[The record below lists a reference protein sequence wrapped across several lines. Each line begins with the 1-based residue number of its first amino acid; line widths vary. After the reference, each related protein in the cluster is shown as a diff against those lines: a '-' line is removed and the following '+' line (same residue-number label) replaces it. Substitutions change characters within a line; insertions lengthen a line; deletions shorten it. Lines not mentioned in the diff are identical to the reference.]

1 MLNDCMLRSADWLTH
16 STKTCCR
23 ATRRESVCAHCTV
36 MIILTQCAAC
46 AAPLGLTSGKKC
58 GRCSTRY
65 CGPECQVQHWKEGGH
80 DQLCK
85 KIKKAGGAEQYNANN
100 KYAEAVAVAAE
111 ACAEDT
117 KGQTC
122 YICTQ
127 ALHWKTKEGLVRGCS
142 CRGTA
147 GFAHVSCLAEQAKIL
162 VAECEE
168 NNLSDKAFDER
179 WDRWDTCSLCEQQYH
194 GVVSCALG
202 WACWKTYV
210 GRPERDGARV
220 NAMRLLGNGLCLAE
234 HYDDA
239 LSVQEAQLSMM
250 RRLGTDE
257 QSILVTQSNIANTY
271 DALGR
276 FEEAL
281 SMRQDTYSGWLKLK
295 GDAHEETLREATSCA
310 ITLSNLQRYAEA
322 KALLLKTIP
331 VALRVLGEGHDH
343 TLRMRTVYATALYQ
357 DPGATLDDIREA
369 VTTLEDVER
378 TARRVLG
385 GNHPF
390 TMGTEDRMRI
400 VRAAL
405 RARETP
411 QED

>member
-1 MLNDCMLRSADWLTH
+1 M
-16 STKTCCR
+16 
-23 ATRRESVCAHCTV
+23 
-36 MIILTQCAAC
+36 
-46 AAPLGLTSGKKC
+46 
-58 GRCSTRY
+58 
-65 CGPECQVQHWKEGGH
+65 
-80 DQLCK
+80 LCK
-85 KIKKAGGAEQYNANN
+85 KIKRRGGAEQYHAD
-100 KYAEAVAVAAE
+100 KKCEEAIAVAAE

-117 KGQTC
+117 AGQTC

-127 ALHWKTKEGLVRGCS
+127 AVHWKTKEGLVRMCA

-331 VALRVLGEGHDH
+331 VALRVLGDGHDH

-369 VTTLEDVER
+369 VTTLEEIER

-385 GNHPF
+385 GTHP
-390 TMGTEDRMRI
+390 TTESIELTLRNA
-400 VRAAL
+400 RAVL
-405 RARETP
+405 RAHNTP
-411 QED
+411 QEGA